1 VKRTAFA
8 CAIIQQTNGPTS
20 SALQKQKMRDLDL
33 VIRGGTVVNA
43 TYTTRCD
50 IGILDGRIVAM
61 AENLD
66 GGHQQIDAG
75 GLLIM
80 PGGID
85 SHVHLEQP
93 SGQAIMADDFASGSR
108 SAAFGGNT
116 MLLAFGLQPKGGS
129 LKKAIEEYHASAASK
144 TFLDFNFHPIITDA
158 SETVLQKEL
167 PEVIRSGH
175 RSLKVFM
182 TYNDLRL
189 SDEEILNLFFV
200 ARREGALVLI
210 HAENHDVITVL
221 TKRLAA
227 ENRLVPRYHVDAH
240 AVVAEEEATQ
250 RVLAL
255 AEWANVP
262 VAILHVSTR
271 GALEAIQR
279 AQRRGQKVFA
289 ETCPQ
294 YLVFDPKDLETP
306 EAAKLVFSPPPR
318 HKTHRNACWES
329 LIDGVVATV
338 SSDHCPFRFHGA
350 GGKQPQKGNI
360 DFRAIPN
367 GIPGVETRL
376 PILFSEGV
384 SQGRITLNQFVA
396 LSSTNHARIYGL
408 FPRKGLIGIGAD
420 ADLVFWDPEKKVTL
434 SQSILHHDC
443 DYTPYEGMQVTG
455 WPVRTLLRGKTI
467 VSDGE
472 LMATPGTGRFQ
483 RQIGTNG
490 ST

>member
-1 VKRTAFA
+1 
-8 CAIIQQTNGPTS
+8 
-20 SALQKQKMRDLDL
+20 MRDLDL

-50 IGILDGRIVAM
+50 IGILDGRIAIM
-61 AENLD
+61 GENLD
-66 GGHQQIDAG
+66 GGLKRIDAG

-93 SGQAIMADDFASGSR
+93 SGDAIMADDFASGSR

-116 MLLAFGLQPKGGS
+116 MLLAFGLQPKGSS
-129 LKKAIEEYHASAASK
+129 LKEAIKDYHASAASK

-158 SETVLQKEL
+158 SEVVLQKEL

-175 RSLKVFM
+175 RSFKVFM
-182 TYNDLRL
+182 TYEALRL
-189 SDEEILNLFFV
+189 SDEAILNLFVV
-200 ARREGALVLI
+200 ARSEGALVLI
-210 HAENHDVITVL
+210 HAENHDVISVL

-227 ENRLVPRYHVDAH
+227 EGKLAPRFHVDAH
-240 AVVAEEEATQ
+240 AAVAEEEATQ
-250 RVLAL
+250 RILSL

-271 GALEAIQR
+271 GALEAIRR
-279 AQRRGQKVFA
+279 AQQRGQKVYA

-294 YLVFDPKDLETP
+294 YLVFDPEDLESP

-318 HKTHRNACWES
+318 DQSHREACWEN
-329 LIDGVVATV
+329 LINGGLATV
-338 SSDHCPFRFHGA
+338 SSDHCPFRFHGP
-350 GGKQPQKGNI
+350 GGKQPQNGKI
-360 DFRAIPN
+360 DFRSIPN

-384 SQGRITLNQFVA
+384 SKGRITLNQFVA
-396 LSSTNHARIYGL
+396 LASTNHARIYGL
-408 FPRKGLIGIGAD
+408 FPRKGLIAVGAD

-443 DYTPYEGMQVTG
+443 DYTPYEGMEVTG
-455 WPVRTLLRGKTI
+455 WPVRTLLRGNTV

-472 LMATPGTGRFQ
+472 LMASPGTGRFQ
-483 RQIGTNG
+483 KQMVLNG